1 MGISLHLRGRSW
13 TRVAFNWKAM
23 FVCFP
28 FLALG
33 SAVLG
38 PITFEEIAG
47 RAGVHFT
54 TNSSSTPLRHL
65 PETMPGGVALFDYD
79 GDGYLDIF
87 FVNGAGM
94 PSLVKSGPNTGT
106 GSTTTTAI

>member
-1 MGISLHLRGRSW
+1 MAYRGR
-13 TRVAFNWKAM
+13 FNWKAL

-28 FLALG
+28 LLAIG

-54 TNSSSTPLRHL
+54 INSSPTPLRHL
-65 PETMPGGVALFDYD
+65 PETMPSGVAVFDYD

-87 FVNGAGM
+87 FVTSVNV
-94 PSLVKSGPNTGT
+94 PSPLLRNN
-106 GSTTTTAI
+106 